1 MSPGAGPGS
10 VGGGRGRSDPSRGAP
25 RRPRASFAAAQRG
38 AVDARGTRGDAARA
52 EKMPVESRMAT
63 GRSRGSGAAD
73 TRRPRRTISGS
84 ARSMCREVPLWYP
97 RARDGAAAVCSMA
110 RARLPSPA
118 SGRDVI
124 LGVTKTCYRG
134 LLRKKTCASEPGLF
148 LFRFLSSRENESAAE
163 TTKSRRHAFVETSY
177 VSPVRR
183 IRPPFSRIVVTAFS
197 VKKKIFGRKSP
208 RMRKIS
214 QTRA

>member
-134 LLRKKTCASEPGLF
+134 CRRSEKKRAHRRSLSDGRAF
-148 LFRFLSSRENESAAE
+148 FFSSRRAK
-163 TTKSRRHAFVETSY
+163 TKRLRGNDEKSSTRIRRNFVC
-177 VSPVRR
+177 VSSPR
-183 IRPPFSRIVVTAFS
+183 IRPPFSDSFH
-197 VKKKIFGRKSP
+197 G
-208 RMRKIS
+208 
-214 QTRA
+214 

>member
-1 MSPGAGPGS
+1 VSPGAGPGS

-134 LLRKKTCASEPGLF
+134 LPPKKNVRIGNEG
-148 LFRFLSSRENESAAE
+148 LFRFRCSLSRENESSPE
-163 TTKSRRHAFVETSY
+163 RNDEKSSTRICRNFVCFS
-177 VSPVRR
+177 SPR
-183 IRPPFSRIVVTAFS
+183 IRPPFSRIH
-197 VKKKIFGRKSP
+197 G
-208 RMRKIS
+208 
-214 QTRA
+214 

>member
-1 MSPGAGPGS
+1 
-10 VGGGRGRSDPSRGAP
+10 
-25 RRPRASFAAAQRG
+25 
-38 AVDARGTRGDAARA
+38 
-52 EKMPVESRMAT
+52 MPVESRMAT

-134 LLRKKTCASEPGLF
+134 LHSEKKRASAESFGRKGLF
-148 LFRFLSSRENESAAE
+148 LFLSSRENESASG
-163 TTKSRRHAFVETSY
+163 KRRKVVDAFVEISDMFLQ
-177 VSPVRR
+177 SENSSALFRF
-183 IRPPFSRIVVTAFS
+183 ISRIVVTAFS
-197 VKKKIFGRKSP
+197 VKKKIFGRN
-208 RMRKIS
+208 
-214 QTRA
+214 RA